1 MDKEV
6 RRLIRAKKIRVK
18 LGMPYLAKDK
28 FGNVTWWIGQ
38 FPELKK

>member
-18 LGMPYLAKDK
+18 LGMPYPAKDK